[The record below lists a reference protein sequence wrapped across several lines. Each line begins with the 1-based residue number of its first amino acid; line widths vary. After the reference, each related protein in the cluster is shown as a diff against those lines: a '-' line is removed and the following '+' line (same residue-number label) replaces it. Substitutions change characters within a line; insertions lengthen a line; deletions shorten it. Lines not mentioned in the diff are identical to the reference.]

1 MLLLLESAKG
11 QQEVRGIASDPD
23 DRNVFN
29 APDFLNLNNFTD
41 ALVQAVCNSEY
52 RPL

>member
-1 MLLLLESAKG
+1 M
-11 QQEVRGIASDPD
+11 RGIASDPD

-52 RPL
+52 ATVLNK